1 MKILDT
7 NVLQNAISH
16 PPHILNEDGNKA
28 LSSFIPFCSFGN
40 DMKAMGTQVKGFDIP
55 VCNCFKPKVIH
66 DQLCYEVDLKKY
78 EKKENREN
86 ELGYGLI
93 LLLDLNEERQSFDS
107 EMKAYTSYFLKE
119 KENSVHIHLDTICN
133 FFYRIFH
140 F

>member
-1 MKILDT
+1 
-7 NVLQNAISH
+7 
-16 PPHILNEDGNKA
+16 
-28 LSSFIPFCSFGN
+28 
-40 DMKAMGTQVKGFDIP
+40 MGTQVKGLDIP

-107 EMKAYTSYFLKE
+107 EMKDYTSYFLKE
-119 KENSVHIHLDTICN
+119 KENSVQIHLDTICK
-133 FFYRIFH
+133 FFIEFFIFSC
-140 F
+140 